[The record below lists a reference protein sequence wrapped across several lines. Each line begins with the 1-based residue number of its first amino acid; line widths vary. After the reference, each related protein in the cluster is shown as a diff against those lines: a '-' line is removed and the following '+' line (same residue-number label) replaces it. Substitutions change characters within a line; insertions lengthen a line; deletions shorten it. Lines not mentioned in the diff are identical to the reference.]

1 MRRSQPTLE
10 QLFEGPIQVL
20 ATTLQPQT
28 VKQYRA
34 CVRSFLTYLHARF
47 PHLRKL
53 SQLRRDPHL
62 LGWFRFLCQHEPPLC
77 NLVREARL
85 VQLRRLLRDLADR
98 GHPLPPDLIRRQD
111 FPSRDQYLPRPL
123 SLEEDQRLQQQ
134 LRLTDTLEG
143 NALRL
148 IRATGIRIGEC
159 ITLPIDC
166 LQSVNEKQVALQ
178 VPLGKLHSERLVPID
193 EETQR
198 IVSRMVELRALR
210 RAGRW
215 GRVATPGPESQ
226 AFLLPRYRQPR
237 SHYWADVLRHSLAQ
251 AARAAS
257 CTSRVT
263 PHRLRHS
270 FATEMVRLGV
280 SLPALMQMLGHKDV
294 RMTLRYV
301 EVVQLDLQREFHRA
315 RQNPVV
321 LHSIPQLPL
330 PSFTAAAPERADL
343 AAIRQTIAATRHLLQ
358 LFQPQLEARLQ
369 RKLRRLTQRL
379 LNIDHELERLSPNEC
394 TLAG

>member
-1 MRRSQPTLE
+1 MKPSQPALDALIE
-10 QLFEGPIQVL
+10 AQIQIL

-34 CVRSFLTYLHARF
+34 CARSFLAFLHARF

-53 SQLRRDPHL
+53 SQLRRNPHL
-62 LGWFRFLCQHEPPLC
+62 LGWFRFLCQQQPPLC
-77 NLVREARL
+77 NLVREERL
-85 VQLRRLLRDLADR
+85 VQLRRMLRDLADQ
-98 GHPLPPDLIRRQD
+98 GHLLQPDLIRRQD
-111 FPSRDQYLPRPL
+111 FPTRDHYLPRPL
-123 SLEEDQRLQQQ
+123 PFEQDQRLQQQ
-134 LRLTDTLEG
+134 LRLIDTLEA

-148 IRATGIRIGEC
+148 MRATGIRIGEC
-159 ITLPIDC
+159 IALPIDC
-166 LQSVNEKQVALQ
+166 LQSINEKQVALH
-178 VPLGKLHSERLVPID
+178 VPLGKLHSERLVPVD
-193 EETQR
+193 EETMR
-198 IVSRMVELRALR
+198 IVARMVELHAQTPMPRMRR
-210 RAGRW
+210 RAPTCGH
-215 GRVATPGPESQ
+215 PSQ

-237 SHYWADVLRHSLAQ
+237 YWADILRHSLAEI
-251 AARAAS
+251 ARAAG
-257 CTSRVT
+257 CTSRVN

-280 SLPALMQMLGHKDV
+280 SLPALMQMLGHKDI

-330 PSFTAAAPERADL
+330 PSFTTAPERVDL
-343 AAIRQTIAATRHLLQ
+343 VTIRQAIAATRHLLQ
-358 LFQPQLEARLQ
+358 LFHPQLEAKVQ
-369 RKLRRLTQRL
+369 RKLRRLAQRL
-379 LNIDHELERLSPNEC
+379 LNIDHELDRLSPNEC